1 MSLKDAKNVEK
12 PNYWKSF
19 HYLALR
25 EQVARIL
32 ANIAP
37 TNKRQSD
44 ADWDATIQY
53 LQLETVQ
60 HVVGI
65 PLNGFSIMTTKLT
78 GLEVTYAI
86 HAT

>member
-12 PNYWKSF
+12 PNYLRSF

-44 ADWDATIQY
+44 AD
-53 LQLETVQ
+53 
-60 HVVGI
+60 
-65 PLNGFSIMTTKLT
+65 
-78 GLEVTYAI
+78 
-86 HAT
+86 

>member
-1 MSLKDAKNVEK
+1 MSLKSVKNVEK
-12 PNYWKSF
+12 SNHSTNF

-44 ADWDATIQY
+44 AD
-53 LQLETVQ
+53 
-60 HVVGI
+60 
-65 PLNGFSIMTTKLT
+65 
-78 GLEVTYAI
+78 
-86 HAT
+86 